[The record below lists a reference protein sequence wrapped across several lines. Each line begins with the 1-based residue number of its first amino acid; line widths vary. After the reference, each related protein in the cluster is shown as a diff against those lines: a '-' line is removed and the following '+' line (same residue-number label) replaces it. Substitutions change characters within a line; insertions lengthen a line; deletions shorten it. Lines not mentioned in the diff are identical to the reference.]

1 MKYIKI
7 LKHILNFSFLVLLLA
22 SCLPEQQVR
31 TTDPTVNSGQTSN
44 NNTDVV
50 QETET
55 LTLPETTNFLQLGTT
70 KSTTTLN
77 LFSDYTDTFL
87 IRGNKVITF
96 LKNKTQTSQ
105 SNFCLI
111 TNYPGSS
118 GIGSKNIL
126 VTSARIRSY
135 YNNVIKG
142 KEYFLQV
149 EPNNETVNQGDCLTV
164 SLAAKLQT
172 TFGTSNFAFK
182 LSDICPSCNTN
193 LPSTSLRLFNT
204 SGVEETTADISFLFL
219 NIVPSVGT
227 SNEASPICTINAN
240 CTSIGFNCCLAGQ
253 CVNHGEVRSEVDKN
267 SDKYKIAQ
275 QIVSGRPEL
284 ITNYEDVFYACPLM
298 VPTDSDNNQGENID
312 PVQQASDLF
321 TELQNLYNCTTPQVD
336 EFSICVNDYPNAS
349 DLMSSSPYLFSANND
364 DLTFSTFT
372 PTGALNNIV
381 QINYAGETLFKE
393 KLLSTDTSVALD
405 SSATLTTKNDSL
417 TTPQRVSIQKSV
429 PVNALNDVMSIYF
442 KVDGTCEKLGSSLAR
457 CHKYYTQGQRSTPGR
472 SSDHTSGSQSFTLPP
487 YADTSFNVIV
497 NIGESPVPEGTDT
510 WSISGN
516 TVVFNSSEFPIF
528 DNQKMVITYFV
539 SNNVAALTGSKEAA
553 QSKIDSHCK
562 CDPNKDAC
570 TLTPVKTLVAGIE
583 KTTSFI
589 CTYPDP
595 DVPTPPLQTTVFLN
609 SKTVP
614 HKFYDVNGV
623 NYDLGDSA
631 SEDPQEGVKF
641 EYTDGHNLKPN
652 NVDKHIGFNE
662 IYGSMNIDAASPQP
676 PKVVN
681 LDKGK
686 TYDIFIDQGSFSTC
700 LNCGSDYFSGM
711 QKIFPNNFQYNGGGY
726 LPDLVESRRRSNKG
740 DYSADDFRFG
750 RACFV
755 PATMIPWTHRAN
767 SNLTTQRND
776 RQNAQHF
783 LFANGYNK
791 DWYGFDYGSVIGSF
805 DGIKWFAIGNQR
817 KIRAESKKLYLAVN
831 AYFGDL
837 TINNSFKVT
846 VNEMNAVLNSGSLVR
861 HDSDS
866 DGAQCQKAHYCE
878 NDNDCITQVGYDYS
892 CQNVSSFQ
900 TPWPQFDASGNEVSG
915 SNPTSLLGLVG
926 GSNGQ
931 VKRCVYRGQGS
942 LCAQRN
948 MNVNAVNSYTN
959 STLPA
964 LHTCSQNSYCAD
976 INQSEF
982 NTKIARYAESP
993 GSQNI
998 QTFISDKTDTFGL
1011 GARILGRP
1019 FNYFGNE
1026 GVTSN
1031 LRVHFNALNV
1041 DGLCV
1046 PGKDIDNVNTL
1057 EEMNFINTTTR
1068 QADKITNIGRTI
1080 ASTTLQNENF
1090 LAACPATD
1098 DDGDFT
1104 HFKNLSLNSTD
1115 HKRFA
1120 IKNNMSTN
1128 SLILPSLSGQ
1138 NLFNDNSAQVQRLG
1152 YHKNSCLRAPGAKC
1166 FSDFECSPNSY
1177 ISGKF
1182 KAISNFNGE
1191 INTAE
1196 QNFWE
1201 EELVCANSQ
1210 ERYQENSIYPNPVYE
1225 TNEHKC
1231 CRETSKDFTYFSQP
1245 HENSTFK
1252 VVDNTGKPLIPGVN
1266 QDYNDPERYS
1276 RTHTV
1281 YDKLISDP
1289 TNYPSMVSAAPQ
1301 PSSPLAMTLAKI
1313 KQYNTLHLNNERM
1326 CCTGHWTRKFASGT
1340 NGNNGGTKHTNTTLQ
1355 NIPIVTF
1362 KSLSWNPNNVPALN
1376 AFPSSFTSQVDPFT
1390 CTTANY
1396 VTSDCEV
1403 QNINEGSNVEKKY
1416 LEWFSKFELIG
1427 IPQVLIE
1434 TNNEVEKPLSTE
1446 AMDIDND
1453 GTDDY
1458 EAQQDISALKLPIE
1472 NTIKNVNVDGVIDAT
1487 YDSKEYY
1494 SAASYD
1500 NFEIGGGKLKKV
1512 FSESEFKCCIPTG
1525 IEIGATT
1532 PESSCCT
1539 GSINGVS
1546 GPRRCCLPDF
1556 TDLSVYTNRYVSS
1569 EGAFFNGQ
1577 KVSDS
1582 DIDPTSGYIKKEV
1595 VVKMAGN
1602 MCCSGKATFGS
1613 AINQYLI
1620 PIDFEN
1626 KFANAK
1632 TRRWLYLENL
1642 DDDVDVGGGVSKYNI
1657 GLKWNNHV
1665 YCVPADFEDDS
1676 GSSGG
1681 SGGGGAVSN

>member
-1 MKYIKI
+1 MA
-7 LKHILNFSFLVLLLA
+7 LFMV

-31 TTDPTVNSGQTSN
+31 TSVPTANSGQTSN
-44 NNTDVV
+44 NETDDTT
-50 QETET
+50 ETET
-55 LTLPETTNFLQLGTT
+55 LSLPELTNFLQLGTT
-70 KSTTTLN
+70 KSTSTLN
-77 LFSDYTDTFL
+77 VFSDYSDTFL
-87 IRGNKVITF
+87 VRGNKVISF
-96 LKNKTQTSQ
+96 LKDKTQTSQ
-105 SNFCLI
+105 TNFCLI
-111 TNYPGSS
+111 SNFPGSS
-118 GIGSKNIL
+118 GVSSKNIL

-135 YNNVIKG
+135 YNNIIKG
-142 KEYFLQV
+142 KEYFLQI
-149 EPNNETVNQGDCLTV
+149 EPNNETINQGDCLTV

-172 TFGTSNFAFK
+172 VFSTSNFAFK
-182 LSDICPSCNTN
+182 LSDICPNCNTN
-193 LPSTSLRLFNT
+193 IQSTSLRLFNT
-204 SGVEETTADISFLFL
+204 SGIEETTSEISYLYL
-219 NIVPSVGT
+219 NIIPSVGT
-227 SNEASPICTINAN
+227 PNDTSPVCSVNAN

-253 CVNHGEVRSEVDKN
+253 CVNHGEVRSEVDTN
-267 SDKYKIAQ
+267 SDKYKIAK
-275 QIVSGRPEL
+275 QIISARPEL

-298 VPTDSDNNQGENID
+298 VPKDGDNDQGDDVD

-336 EFSICVNDYPNAS
+336 EFSVCVNEYPNAS
-349 DLMSSSPYLFSANND
+349 TLMASAPYAFPANND
-364 DLTFSTFT
+364 DITFSTFT

-381 QINYAGETLFKE
+381 QVDYAGTTLFKE
-393 KLLSTDTSVALD
+393 KLLSTDSAVAIDPL
-405 SSATLTTKNDSL
+405 ATLSTRNDNL
-417 TTPQRVSIQKSV
+417 TSPQTFTIQKSV
-429 PVNALNDVMSIYF
+429 PGNAINDVMSVYF
-442 KVDGTCEKLGSSLAR
+442 KVDGTCEKLGTSLAR
-457 CHKYYTQGQRSTPGR
+457 CTKYYTQGQASSPGR
-472 SSDHTSGSQSFTLPP
+472 SSDHSSGNQTFTLPP

-497 NIGESPVPEGTDT
+497 NIGGSPVPEGSDT
-510 WSISGN
+510 WSLSGKS
-516 TVVFNSSEFPIF
+516 VIFNSSEFPVF
-528 DNQKMVITYFV
+528 DNQKLEIVYFV
-539 SNNVAALTGSKEAA
+539 SNNVSALTESKEAA
-553 QSKIDSHCK
+553 QTKIDSHCK

-570 TLTPVKTLVAGIE
+570 TLTPVTTKVSGVD
-583 KTTSFI
+583 KVTSFI
-589 CTYPDP
+589 CTYPQP
-595 DVPTPPLQTTVFLN
+595 DIPEAPLQTTVFLN

-614 HKFYDVNGV
+614 HKFFDVNGI
-623 NYDLGDSA
+623 NYDLGTNS
-631 SEDPQEGVKF
+631 SEDAQEGTAF

-662 IYGSMNIDAASPQP
+662 IYGSMNVDAASPLP

-681 LDKGK
+681 VDKGK

-711 QKIFPNNFQYNGGGY
+711 QKVFPNNFEYNGAGY
-726 LPDLVESRRRSNKG
+726 LPDLVESRRRSNQG

-767 SNLTTQRND
+767 SDLTTQRTD

-783 LFANGYNK
+783 LFSNGYNK

-817 KIRAESKKLYLAVN
+817 KIRATSKKLYLAVN

-846 VNEMNAVLNSGSLVR
+846 VNEMNAVLNSGSLVI

-878 NDNDCITQVGYDYS
+878 SDSDCITQVGYDFT
-892 CQNVSSFQ
+892 CQNVSSLQ

-915 SNPTSLLGLVG
+915 STPTSLLSLVG

-931 VKRCVYRGQGS
+931 VKRCVYRGQGA

-948 MNVNAVNSYTN
+948 MNVNANNSYTN

-964 LHTCSQNSYCAD
+964 LHTCSQNSFCAN

-993 GSQNI
+993 ASQNI
-998 QTFISDKTDTFGL
+998 QTFITDKADTFGL

-1019 FNYFGNE
+1019 FNYYGSE
-1026 GVTSN
+1026 GLSSP
-1031 LRVHFNALNV
+1031 LRVHFSSLNV
-1041 DGLCV
+1041 EGLCV
-1046 PGKDIDNVNTL
+1046 PGKDIDSVSTL
-1057 EEMNFINTTTR
+1057 EEMNFFNTTTR
-1068 QADKITNIGRTI
+1068 EADKITNVGRTI
-1080 ASTTLQNENF
+1080 SSIIQQDENY

-1104 HFKNLSLNSTD
+1104 HFKDLSLNSTD

-1128 SLILPSLSGQ
+1128 SLILPSLSAQ
-1138 NLFNDNSAQVQRLG
+1138 NIFNDNSSIVQRLG
-1152 YHKNSCLRAPGAKC
+1152 YHKNTCLRAPGAKC
-1166 FSDFECSPNSY
+1166 FSDFECSPNSF

-1182 KAISNFNGE
+1182 KAISNFNGD
-1191 INTAE
+1191 ISTAE

-1201 EELVCANSQ
+1201 EDLVCANSQ
-1210 ERYQENSIYPNPVYE
+1210 PRYQENSIYPNPLYE

-1231 CRETSKDFTYFSQP
+1231 CRETAKDFTYFSQP

-1252 VVDNTGKPLIPGVN
+1252 VVDNVGNPLIPGVN

-1281 YDKLISDP
+1281 YDKLIGDP

-1301 PSSPLAMTLAKI
+1301 PSSPLVMTLSKI

-1326 CCTGHWTRKFASGT
+1326 CCTGHWVRKFASGT
-1340 NGNNGGTKHTNTTLQ
+1340 NGNNGGTKHTNTTQ
-1355 NIPIVTF
+1355 QTIPIESF
-1362 KSLSWNPNNVPALN
+1362 KSLSWSANNVPALN
-1376 AFPSSFTSQVDPFT
+1376 SFPSNFPNQTTPFT

-1396 VTSDCEV
+1396 VTTDCEIK
-1403 QNINEGSNVEKKY
+1403 NINEGSAIETKY
-1416 LEWFSKFELIG
+1416 LTWFSKFELIG

-1434 TNNEVEKPLSTE
+1434 TNNEVEKPISTE
-1446 AMDIDND
+1446 DMDLDND
-1453 GTDDY
+1453 GTDDIL
-1458 EAQQDISALKLPIE
+1458 AQQDISALKLPIK
-1472 NTIKNVNVDGVIDAT
+1472 NTIKDVNVDGVADAT
-1487 YDSKEYY
+1487 YNGKEYY

-1500 NFEIGGGKLKKV
+1500 NFEIGNGKLKKV
-1512 FSESEFKCCIPTG
+1512 FSENEFKCCVPTG
-1525 IEIGATT
+1525 VEIAGTV
-1532 PESSCCT
+1532 PESSCCSGT
-1539 GSINGVS
+1539 INGTT
-1546 GPRRCCLPDF
+1546 GPRRCCLGDF

-1577 KVSDS
+1577 KVNDS
-1582 DIDPTSGYIKKEV
+1582 DIDPTSGFIKKEV
-1595 VVKMAGN
+1595 VVKMAGS
-1602 MCCSGKATFGS
+1602 MCCSGKATTGS
-1613 AINQYLI
+1613 VINQYLI

-1626 KFANAK
+1626 KFACAK

-1642 DDDVDVGGGVSKYNI
+1642 DDDADVGGGVSKYNF

-1665 YCVPADFEDDS
+1665 YCVPADFEEDF
-1676 GSSGG
+1676 GSCGG
-1681 SGGGGAVSN
+1681 SGSGSGGAVSN